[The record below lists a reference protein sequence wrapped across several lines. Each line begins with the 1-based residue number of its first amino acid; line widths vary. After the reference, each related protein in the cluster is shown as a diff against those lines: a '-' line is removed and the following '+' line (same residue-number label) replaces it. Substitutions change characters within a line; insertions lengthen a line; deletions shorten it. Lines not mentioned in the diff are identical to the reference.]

1 MKGKLGPTRRLPEA
15 LEALSVY
22 DFGEQVEKQ
31 VRFTSTGVERP
42 FLQRNLA
49 WHACARVSSWV
60 TGTPHR
66 SSGGGGVSN
75 RGCSPSRDGPGLGA
89 GSAVRPLYVSGGKAQ
104 GRRAARPEGLPGLS
118 SAMEGRLRG

>member
-1 MKGKLGPTRRLPEA
+1 MKGGVGPTRHLPEA
-15 LEALSVY
+15 LEALSEY

-60 TGTPHR
+60 TGTQHR

-75 RGCSPSRDGPGLGA
+75 RGLQPQQRWAGPRAEL
-89 GSAVRPLYVSGGKAQ
+89 
-104 GRRAARPEGLPGLS
+104 RRQARC
-118 SAMEGRLRG
+118 M